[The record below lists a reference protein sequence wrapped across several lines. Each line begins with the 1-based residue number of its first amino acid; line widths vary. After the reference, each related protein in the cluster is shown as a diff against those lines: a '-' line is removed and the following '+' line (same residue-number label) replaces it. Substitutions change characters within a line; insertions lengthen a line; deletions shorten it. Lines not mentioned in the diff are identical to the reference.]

1 MLIVIA
7 ALQQNVNRTLY
18 GLAFLWLESQ
28 KSGFIAPLALLIPAV
43 VLAQSRY
50 RLQELILE

>member
-28 KSGFIAPLALLIPAV
+28 KSCFIAPLALLIPAV